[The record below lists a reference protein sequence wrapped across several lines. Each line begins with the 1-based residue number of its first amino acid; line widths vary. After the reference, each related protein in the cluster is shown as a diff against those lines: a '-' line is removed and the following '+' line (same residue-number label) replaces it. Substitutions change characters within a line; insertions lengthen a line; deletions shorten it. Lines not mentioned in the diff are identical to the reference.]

1 MGNTWEAVKEA
12 IKEELPAS
20 TFHLWIEPFQAEEG
34 LGFLRAASWQ
44 RSSYLVMGPRRGYG
58 FGSASPRA
66 TKDLPIN
73 EIALL
78 DN

>member
-1 MGNTWEAVKEA
+1 MGNIWEAVKEA

-20 TFHLWIEPFQAEEG
+20 TFHLWIEPLQAEEG
-34 LGFLRAASWQ
+34 SGFLRAVSWQ
-44 RSSYLVMGPRRGYG
+44 RSSYLVEGLRRGYE

-73 EIALL
+73 EIAY
-78 DN
+78 